1 MIKNKKVLVT
11 GASGFIGNHLVREL
25 EKNNNEVICLIPPG
39 ENISGLKG
47 LKANI
52 IYGDLTRKQS
62 LMEAVKAAAGIDY
75 VFHLAGQL
83 GGNDN
88 DLFYRVNFE
97 GTKNLIEVCREQK
110 VKLERFLF
118 ISSTA
123 AVGPSG
129 KHNIYN
135 EETVCRPVSHYG
147 KSKLMAEQYL
157 GSLNGVFPFTIVR
170 LPLVYGPGSHGG
182 LYIFFKL
189 LNKRLSLSVGSGQT
203 NLSYVDDVV
212 EGMIKAA
219 QSPVTIGKT
228 YILGENHIYSM
239 EQIRDIIIKTIGK
252 RPVKIFIP
260 FALLYVVA
268 IFFEL
273 AAWATRSRP
282 ALTRNELVS
291 YLKYRYWRF
300 DTGKA
305 ARDWGFQPRVSLEQG
320 IRTTFK
326 WYKQHNRI

>member
-1 MIKNKKVLVT
+1 MIKNKKILVT

-25 EKNNNEVICLIPPG
+25 EKKNNDVICLIPPG
-39 ENISGLKG
+39 ENTTGLKG
-47 LKANI
+47 LKAKI
-52 IYGDLTRKQS
+52 IDGDITQKES
-62 LMEAVKAAAGIDY
+62 LVEAVVGLDY
-75 VFHLAGQL
+75 IFHLAGQL
-83 GGNDN
+83 GGNNN

-97 GTKNLIEVCREQK
+97 GTKNLIEICREQK

-157 GSLNGVFPFTIVR
+157 GNLNGVFPFTIVR
-170 LPLVYGPGSHGG
+170 LPLVYGPGSNGG
-182 LYIFFKL
+182 LFIFFKL
-189 LNKRLSLSVGSGQT
+189 LNKRISLSIGGGET
-203 NLSYVDDVV
+203 NLSYVDDAVG
-212 EGMIKAA
+212 GMIKAA

-228 YILGENHIYSM
+228 YILGENNIYSLQ
-239 EQIRDIIIKTIGK
+239 QIRNAIIKTIGK
-252 RPVKIFIP
+252 RPIKIFAP
-260 FALLYVVA
+260 FPLLYIVA

-273 AAWATRSRP
+273 FARVTKTRA

-291 YLKYRYWRF
+291 YVKYRYWRF

-305 ARDWGFQPRVSLEQG
+305 AREFGFQSRVSLEQG
-320 IRTTFK
+320 IRSTYK
-326 WYKQHNRI
+326 WYKQHNYI

>member
-1 MIKNKKVLVT
+1 MIKNKKILVT

-25 EKNNNEVICLIPPG
+25 EKNNNDIVCMLPPG
-39 ENISGLKG
+39 ENLSDFED
-47 LKANI
+47 LKAKI
-52 IYGDLTRKQS
+52 IYGDLTHKSS
-62 LMEAVKAAAGIDY
+62 LVDAVTGLDY
-75 VFHLAGQL
+75 IFHLAGQL
-83 GGNDN
+83 GGNNN
-88 DLFYRVNFE
+88 DLFYRVNFG

-157 GSLNGVFPFTIVR
+157 GSLNGTFPFTIVR
-170 LPLVYGPGSHGG
+170 LPLVYGPGSNGG

-189 LNKRLSLSVGSGQT
+189 LNKRIFLSIGGGET
-203 NLSYVDDVV
+203 NLSYVDDAV

-228 YILGENHIYSM
+228 YILGENYIYSLQ
-239 EQIRDIIIKTIGK
+239 QIRNTIIKTIGK
-252 RPVKIFIP
+252 RPIEIFAP
-260 FALLYVVA
+260 FPLLYGVA

-273 AAWATRSRP
+273 IAWVTGTKP

-291 YLKYRYWRF
+291 YVKYRYWRF

-305 ARDWGFQPRVSLEQG
+305 ARDLGLHPRVSLEKG
-320 IRTTFK
+320 IRATFK
-326 WYKQHNRI
+326 WYKQHNWI